1 MLLINN
7 LSFSRNETKI
17 FENLNLSLSNK
28 KIIQIKGRN
37 GSGKTTFLKVILN
50 ILEPNNGEVIWKG
63 KNIKKNIFDFY
74 NQTTFIMD
82 NNTSTREL
90 SVEDNINFW
99 RGLSSSKLNNEEI
112 FELLNKLNIEKY
124 YKTKVMY
131 LSSGER
137 KKLELIRLILEQK
150 RLWVLDEPFN
160 HLDDL
165 SVEILNQTFLDHI
178 NNDGIIILDDYK
190 LKGWWNDGVTKAIDY
205 FIDAKKIKILN
216 CHNLFN
222 YHHQCILQKF
232 ES

>member
-7 LSFSRNETKI
+7 LSFSRNKTKI
-17 FENLNLSLSNK
+17 FENLNLSLNNK
-28 KIIQIKGRN
+28 GMIQIKGKN

-50 ILEPNNGEVIWKG
+50 ILEPESGEIIWKG

-99 RGLSSSKLNNEEI
+99 KGLSSSKLNNDEI
-112 FELLNKLNIEKY
+112 FKLLKKLDIEQY
-124 YKTKVMY
+124 YKTKVML

-137 KKLELIRLILEQK
+137 KKLELLRLILEQK
-150 RLWVLDEPFN
+150 KLWVLDEPFN

-165 SVEILNQTFLDHI
+165 SIEILNQTFLDHI
-178 NNDGIIILDDYK
+178 NSDGMILFASHF
-190 LKGWWNDGVTKAIDY
+190 NPNIS
-205 FIDAKKIKILN
+205 
-216 CHNLFN
+216 NLETLEFN
-222 YHHQCILQKF
+222 
-232 ES
+232 

>member
-50 ILEPNNGEVIWKG
+50 ILEPNNGEIIWKG

-74 NQTTFIMD
+74 KQTTFIMD

-112 FELLNKLNIEKY
+112 FKLLNKLSIEKY

-150 RLWVLDEPFN
+150 KLWVLDEPFN
-160 HLDDL
+160 HLDDF
-165 SVEILNQTFLDHI
+165 SIEILNQTFLDHV
-178 NNDGIIILDDYK
+178 NNDGMILFASHYNPMINN
-190 LKGWWNDGVTKAIDY
+190 LETLV
-205 FIDAKKIKILN
+205 LN
-216 CHNLFN
+216 
-222 YHHQCILQKF
+222 
-232 ES
+232 

>member
-50 ILEPNNGEVIWKG
+50 ILEPNNGEIIWKG

-74 NQTTFIMD
+74 KQTTFIMD

-150 RLWVLDEPFN
+150 KLWVLDEPFN

-165 SVEILNQTFLDHI
+165 SIEILNQTFLDHI
-178 NNDGIIILDDYK
+178 NNDGMILFASHYDPMINN
-190 LKGWWNDGVTKAIDY
+190 LE
-205 FIDAKKIKILN
+205 ILVLN
-216 CHNLFN
+216 
-222 YHHQCILQKF
+222 
-232 ES
+232 

>member
-17 FENLNLSLSNK
+17 FENLSLSLNNK
-28 KIIQIKGRN
+28 QMIQIKGRN

-50 ILEPNNGEVIWKG
+50 ILEPNSGEIIWKG
-63 KNIKKNIFDFY
+63 SNIKKNIFDFY

-99 RGLSSSKLNNEEI
+99 RGLSSSKLSKDEI
-112 FELLNKLNIEKY
+112 FKLLNKLDIEKY

-137 KKLELIRLILEQK
+137 KKLELLRLILEQK
-150 RLWVLDEPFN
+150 KLWVLDEPFN

-165 SVEILNQTFLDHI
+165 SIEILNQTFLDHI
-178 NNDGIIILDDYK
+178 NNDGIILFASHFDPNIS
-190 LKGWWNDGVTKAIDY
+190 
-205 FIDAKKIKILN
+205 
-216 CHNLFN
+216 NLETLEFN
-222 YHHQCILQKF
+222 
-232 ES
+232 

>member
-17 FENLNLSLSNK
+17 FENLSLSLNNK

-50 ILEPNNGEVIWKG
+50 ILEPKSGEIIWKG

-90 SVEDNINFW
+90 SVQDNINFW
-99 RGLSSSKLNNEEI
+99 KGLSSSKLNNDEI
-112 FELLNKLNIEKY
+112 FKLLKKLDIEQY
-124 YKTKVMY
+124 YKTKVML

-137 KKLELIRLILEQK
+137 KKLELLRLILEQK
-150 RLWVLDEPFN
+150 KLWVLDEPFN

-165 SVEILNQTFLDHI
+165 SIEILNQTFLDHI
-178 NNDGIIILDDYK
+178 SSDGMILFASHFDP
-190 LKGWWNDGVTKAIDY
+190 NIS
-205 FIDAKKIKILN
+205 
-216 CHNLFN
+216 NLETLEFN
-222 YHHQCILQKF
+222 
-232 ES
+232 

>member
-50 ILEPNNGEVIWKG
+50 ILEPNNGEIIWKG

-74 NQTTFIMD
+74 KETTFIMD

-150 RLWVLDEPFN
+150 KLWILDEPFN

-165 SVEILNQTFLDHI
+165 SIEILNQTFLDHV
-178 NNDGIIILDDYK
+178 NNDGMILFASHYDPMI
-190 LKGWWNDGVTKAIDY
+190 N
-205 FIDAKKIKILN
+205 
-216 CHNLFN
+216 NLET
-222 YHHQCILQKF
+222 LVL
-232 ES
+232 S

>member
-50 ILEPNNGEVIWKG
+50 ILEPNNGEIIWKG

-74 NQTTFIMD
+74 KQTTFIMD

-99 RGLSSSKLNNEEI
+99 KGLSSSKLDNEEI

-150 RLWVLDEPFN
+150 KLWVLDEPFN

-165 SVEILNQTFLDHI
+165 SIEILNQTFLDHV
-178 NNDGIIILDDYK
+178 NNDGMILFASHYDPMI
-190 LKGWWNDGVTKAIDY
+190 N
-205 FIDAKKIKILN
+205 
-216 CHNLFN
+216 NLET
-222 YHHQCILQKF
+222 LVL
-232 ES
+232 S

>member
-17 FENLNLSLSNK
+17 FENLNLSLNNK

-50 ILEPNNGEVIWKG
+50 ILEPKDGEIIWKG

-90 SVEDNINFW
+90 SVEDNIDFW

-112 FELLNKLNIEKY
+112 FELLKKLNIEKY
-124 YKTKVMY
+124 YKIKVMY

-150 RLWVLDEPFN
+150 KLWILDEPFN

-165 SVEILNQTFLDHI
+165 SIEILNQTFLDHV
-178 NNDGIIILDDYK
+178 NNDGMILFASHYDPMINN
-190 LKGWWNDGVTKAIDY
+190 LETLV
-205 FIDAKKIKILN
+205 LN
-216 CHNLFN
+216 
-222 YHHQCILQKF
+222 
-232 ES
+232 

>member
-1 MLLINN
+1 MLLVNN

-17 FENLNLSLSNK
+17 FENLNLSLGNK

-50 ILEPNNGEVIWKG
+50 ILEPKSGEIIWKG
-63 KNIKKNIFDFY
+63 KSVKKNIFDFY

-112 FELLNKLNIEKY
+112 LGLLKKLNIEKY

-137 KKLELIRLILEQK
+137 KKLELLRLVFEK
-150 RLWVLDEPFN
+150 KKLWVLDEPYN

-165 SVEILNQTFLDHI
+165 SIEILNQTFLDHI
-178 NNDGIIILDDYK
+178 NNDGMILFASHFNPIIS
-190 LKGWWNDGVTKAIDY
+190 
-205 FIDAKKIKILN
+205 
-216 CHNLFN
+216 NLETLVIN
-222 YHHQCILQKF
+222 
-232 ES
+232 

>member
-7 LSFSRNETKI
+7 LSFSRNEIKI

-28 KIIQIKGRN
+28 KIIRIKGRN

-50 ILEPNNGEVIWKG
+50 ILEPNSGEIIWKG
-63 KNIKKNIFDFY
+63 KNIKKNIFEFY
-74 NQTTFIMD
+74 SQTTFIMD
-82 NNTSTREL
+82 NNTSTKNL

-112 FELLNKLNIEKY
+112 FELLKKLNIEKY

-137 KKLELIRLILEQK
+137 KKLELLRLVFEK
-150 RLWVLDEPFN
+150 KKLWVLDEPYN

-165 SVEILNQTFLDHI
+165 SIEILNQTFLDHI
-178 NNDGIIILDDYK
+178 NNDGMILFASHFNPIIS
-190 LKGWWNDGVTKAIDY
+190 
-205 FIDAKKIKILN
+205 
-216 CHNLFN
+216 NLETLVIN
-222 YHHQCILQKF
+222 
-232 ES
+232 

>member
-17 FENLNLSLSNK
+17 FENLSLSLSNK

-50 ILEPNNGEVIWKG
+50 ILEPNNGEIIWKG

-74 NQTTFIMD
+74 KQTTFIMD

-150 RLWVLDEPFN
+150 KLWVLDEPFN

-165 SVEILNQTFLDHI
+165 SIEILNQTFLDHV
-178 NNDGIIILDDYK
+178 NNDGMILFASHYDPVISNIET
-190 LKGWWNDGVTKAIDY
+190 LE
-205 FIDAKKIKILN
+205 
-216 CHNLFN
+216 FN
-222 YHHQCILQKF
+222 
-232 ES
+232 

>member
-50 ILEPNNGEVIWKG
+50 ILEPKSGEIIWKG

-150 RLWVLDEPFN
+150 KLWVLDEPFN

-165 SVEILNQTFLDHI
+165 SIEILNQTFLDHV
-178 NNDGIIILDDYK
+178 NNDGMILFASHFDPMINN
-190 LKGWWNDGVTKAIDY
+190 LETLV
-205 FIDAKKIKILN
+205 LN
-216 CHNLFN
+216 
-222 YHHQCILQKF
+222 
-232 ES
+232 

>member
-50 ILEPNNGEVIWKG
+50 ILEPNNGEIIWKG

-74 NQTTFIMD
+74 KQTTFIMD

-112 FELLNKLNIEKY
+112 FELLKKLNIEKY

-150 RLWVLDEPFN
+150 KLWVFDEPFN

-165 SVEILNQTFLDHI
+165 SIEILNQTFLDHV
-178 NNDGIIILDDYK
+178 NNDGMILFASHYDPMI
-190 LKGWWNDGVTKAIDY
+190 N
-205 FIDAKKIKILN
+205 
-216 CHNLFN
+216 NLET
-222 YHHQCILQKF
+222 LVL
-232 ES
+232 S

>member
-50 ILEPNNGEVIWKG
+50 ILEPYNGEIIWKG

-74 NQTTFIMD
+74 KQTTFIMD

-124 YKTKVMY
+124 YKTKVKY

-150 RLWVLDEPFN
+150 KLWVLDEPFN

-165 SVEILNQTFLDHI
+165 SIEILNQTFLDHA
-178 NNDGIIILDDYK
+178 NNDGMILFASHYDPMI
-190 LKGWWNDGVTKAIDY
+190 N
-205 FIDAKKIKILN
+205 
-216 CHNLFN
+216 NLET
-222 YHHQCILQKF
+222 LVL
-232 ES
+232 S

>member
-28 KIIQIKGRN
+28 KIIQVKGRN

-50 ILEPNNGEVIWKG
+50 ILEPKSGEIIWKG
-63 KNIKKNIFDFY
+63 QNVKKNIFDFY
-74 NQTTFIMD
+74 SQTTFIMD

-112 FELLNKLNIEKY
+112 FELLKKLDIEKY
-124 YKTKVMY
+124 YKTRVMY

-137 KKLELIRLILEQK
+137 KKLELLRLVFEQK
-150 RLWVLDEPFN
+150 KLWVLDEPFN

-165 SVEILNQTFLDHI
+165 SIEILNQTFLDHV
-178 NNDGIIILDDYK
+178 NNNGIILFASHFDPI
-190 LKGWWNDGVTKAIDY
+190 IS
-205 FIDAKKIKILN
+205 
-216 CHNLFN
+216 NLETLEFN
-222 YHHQCILQKF
+222 
-232 ES
+232 